1 MSLWPLPL
9 SPLLSL
15 LLLLL
20 LDPGL
25 ALQDNGWEE
34 AKSFDS
40 LEVEAESK
48 EQKCFLSFK
57 RENFSAYHFT
67 PISPSN
73 TNKSAR

>member
-9 SPLLSL
+9 SPLVLL

-48 EQKCFLSFK
+48 EQKSMIYLFVV
-57 RENFSAYHFT
+57 
-67 PISPSN
+67 
-73 TNKSAR
+73 